1 MMNSF
6 KLNLIFMIL
15 LKIQNFFMI
24 IDIIYDMSLGHI
36 GLLENDFW
44 PSISSRMTY
53 RSYGNKLFSHIILTD
68 KLSSS
73 PTRHV

>member
-24 IDIIYDMSLGHI
+24 IDIKYDMSLWRCHI
-36 GLLENDFW
+36 LDHLRLTLERQ
-44 PSISSRMTY
+44 I
-53 RSYGNKLFSHIILTD
+53 
-68 KLSSS
+68 
-73 PTRHV
+73 